1 MHCRLFGAC
10 KCYTRDPY
18 GLGGERGRGFIL
30 KLNFN
35 QFRFVALSSVS
46 VPSGCQ
52 PFLFSSF
59 FCFAIWARL
68 AKKIN
73 LSKLQHTHLHREKE
87 IRVHSTATAADALQT
102 ERQNN
107 HMSNLSSATKQY
119 TSAEVAQ
126 LAAEAETETVALGL
140 WVLWICGQLL
150 LRLLLRECVC
160 VTT

>member
-1 MHCRLFGAC
+1 M
-10 KCYTRDPY
+10 DW
-18 GLGGERGRGFIL
+18 GERGIL

-35 QFRFVALSSVS
+35 QFRFVAQSSVS

-52 PFLFSSF
+52 PFLFSTF

-126 LAAEAETETVALGL
+126 GRSGRAAGCGGGDGDGRFGALGSVDL
-140 WVLWICGQLL
+140 WPASVA
-150 LRLLLRECVC
+150 VAAA
-160 VTT
+160 